1 MNTTIT
7 EATATPKELKARW
20 DELLEANPKM
30 RIRNAAGELGVS
42 EAELLATQCGD
53 TVTRLSVEDWEPF
66 MQAWKSLGRV
76 MVLTRNDNC
85 VHEKTGEYEQ
95 IHPLVHGGKVG
106 LTTGK
111 DIDLRLFMAGWTHAF
126 AVEDLS
132 IPGGHSRSLQIFD
145 KTGAAIHKI
154 YVKSDAGVE
163 PFHKLVEQFRAEDQ
177 SQSVAVEA
185 PEPRKED
192 RPDAEIDKDSLL
204 AGWKALK
211 DTHDFF
217 PLLMK
222 HRVGRQQALRMGEGE
237 FTKKVSNRAARKV
250 LDLASERGTSIM
262 VFVGNDHCI
271 QIHTGPVKKVME
283 YQDWYNVL
291 DPSFNLHLLESGIAS
306 CWLVSKPTADGEVNS
321 LEVFDKDG
329 EVIVQFF
336 GERKPGSP
344 ELESWRELL
353 GDIS

>member
-1 MNTTIT
+1 MVNATIK
-7 EATATPKELKARW
+7 EATSPQELKARW
-20 DELLEANPKM
+20 DELLSANPKL
-30 RIRNAAGELGVS
+30 RIRNAADELGVS
-42 EAELLATQCGD
+42 EAELLATQCGG
-53 TVTRLSVEDWEPF
+53 TVTRLAVSDWEPF
-66 MQAWKSLGRV
+66 MQAWKGLGRV
-76 MVLTRNDNC
+76 MVLTRNENC
-85 VHEKTGEYEQ
+85 VHEKTGEYEE

-111 DIDLRLFMAGWTHAF
+111 DIDLRLFMGGWKHAF

-145 KTGAAIHKI
+145 PTGTAIHKI
-154 YVKSDAGVE
+154 YVKSDQGIE
-163 PFHKLVEQFRAEDQ
+163 PFQKLVEQFRAEDQ
-177 SQSVAVEA
+177 ALGFTAEA
-185 PEPRKED
+185 AEPKRPEM
-192 RPDAEIDKDSLL
+192 PDEQIDKDALL
-204 AGWKALK
+204 NGWKNLK

-222 HRVGRQQALRMGEGE
+222 NRAGRQQALRLAEGV
-237 FTKKVSNRAARKV
+237 FTQKVDNSSARKV
-250 LDLASERGTSIM
+250 LDLASEQGTSIM

-283 YQDWYNVL
+283 YQDWYNVM
-291 DPSFNLHLLESGIAS
+291 DPGFNLHLKESGIDA
-306 CWLVSKPTADGEVNS
+306 CWIVRKPTADGDVTS

-344 ELESWRELL
+344 ELESWRDLVKA
-353 GDIS
+353 I

>member
-7 EATATPKELKARW
+7 DATSTPEELKARW
-20 DELLEANPKM
+20 DELLEANPKL
-30 RIRNAAGELGVS
+30 RIRNAAEELGVS
-42 EAELLATQCGD
+42 EAELLATQCGE
-53 TVTRLSVEDWEPF
+53 TVTRLSVTDWEAF
-66 MQAWKSLGRV
+66 MQSWKSLGRV

-85 VHEKTGEYEQ
+85 VHEKTGVYEQ
-95 IHPLVHGGKVG
+95 IHPLMHGGKVG

-111 DIDLRLFMAGWTHAF
+111 DIDLRLFMGGWKHAF

-145 KTGAAIHKI
+145 PTGTAIHKI
-154 YVKSDAGVE
+154 YVKSDEGIE
-163 PFHKLVEQFRAEDQ
+163 PFHKLVEQYRAEDQ
-177 SQSVAVEA
+177 SKALSVEA
-185 PEPRKED
+185 PEAKRPEM
-192 RPDAEIDKDSLL
+192 PDAQIDKDALL
-204 AGWKALK
+204 DGWKNLK

-222 HRVGRQQALRMGEGE
+222 TRVAREQALRLADGV
-237 FTKKVSNRAARKV
+237 FTRKVDNSAARKV

-283 YQDWYNVL
+283 YQDWYNVM
-291 DPSFNLHLLESGIAS
+291 DPSFNLHLKESGIAS
-306 CWLVSKPTADGEVNS
+306 CWHVRKPTADGEVNS

-344 ELESWRELL
+344 ELEAWRELL
-353 GDIS
+353 SDIS